1 MRFIFFVGLG
11 LPASA
16 LAVPTQLGHQGR
28 VLDADGLPSEGLHS
42 LEFRM
47 YDADVDGTMVWSE
60 IHDVDLING
69 YYSLVLGADELDNP
83 LDDDLLRDH
92 SLHLELTVDEDDPLS
107 PRQAL
112 NAVPYARLSDSATNV
127 VGGVVDASEIRV
139 GGLTVVDG
147 AGDWVGSTPS
157 MDWSDLTGIPSGLAD
172 AEDSDTML
180 TEEEV
185 DAFCSD
191 NGYAIAADL
200 AAIASSGSFSDLSDV
215 PEDIDTQLSEDEVD
229 AFCADNGYAM
239 ATDMA
244 PVASSGSF
252 SDLSDVPEDVDT
264 QLSED
269 EVDAFCA
276 DNGYAVAADLA
287 AIASSGSYDDLAGVP
302 AVVGVSV
309 ARFSESGTFTVPDGI
324 TSLTVYV
331 AGGGGGGSNGEFTAL
346 DLGSHSHAVGSH
358 SHSGGS
364 HNHDSGTHSHSASAG
379 SSTSYDPCAS
389 TSSCGGCIGG
399 YVTSGGGTTT
409 TGAATGITGDA
420 EISTGA
426 AGLTTEGSDSSDA
439 VVTHNGG
446 DGGSGGGISA
456 LLSVTPGTE
465 CTIRIG
471 DGGVVGAA
479 GTSSSVYC
487 GDASVECDGGA
498 SGLDNGTFGRDGGC
512 AVDGGGILSEYKPSH
527 FAPGGGGAGG
537 QVDAATPGS
546 SGSIAIRY

>member
-1 MRFIFFVGLG
+1 MRFIFLVCLG

-16 LAVPTQLGHQGR
+16 LAVPTQIGHQGR

-42 LEFRM
+42 LEFRL
-47 YDADVDGTMVWSE
+47 YDSDLDGTMLWSE

-83 LDDDLLRDH
+83 LEDSLLRDND
-92 SLHLELTVDEDDPLS
+92 LFLELTVGEDDPLS
-107 PRQAL
+107 PRQGI
-112 NAVPYARLSDSATNV
+112 NAVPYARLAQSASSVT
-127 VGGVVDASEIRV
+127 GGLVDASEIRID
-139 GGLTVVDG
+139 GMTVVNE
-147 AGDWVGSTPS
+147 AGDWVGSTPA
-157 MDWSDLTGIPSGLAD
+157 MDWSDLTGIPEGLAD
-172 AEDSDTML
+172 AEDADTRL
-180 TEEEV
+180 TEDEV

-191 NGYAIAADL
+191 NGYAMAADM
-200 AAIASSGSFSDLSDV
+200 ASIATSGSFADLSDV
-215 PEDIDTQLSEDEVD
+215 PEDADTHLTEDEVD
-229 AFCADNGYAM
+229 AYCEDNGYAMASDMASIATSGSFADLSDVPEDADTHLTEDEVDAYTADNGYAM
-239 ATDMA
+239 A
-244 PVASSGSF
+244 
-252 SDLSDVPEDVDT
+252 SDLASV
-264 QLSED
+264 
-269 EVDAFCA
+269 
-276 DNGYAVAADLA
+276 
-287 AIASSGSYDDLAGVP
+287 ASSGSYDDLSGVP
-302 AVVGVSV
+302 AVVGQNLE
-309 ARFSESGTFTVPDGI
+309 RFIESGSFTVPDGI

-346 DLGSHSHAVGSH
+346 DLGSHSHTVGSH

-379 SSTSYDPCAS
+379 SSTSWDPCAS
-389 TSSCGGCIGG
+389 TSSCGGCYGG
-399 YVTSGGGTTT
+399 YVTTGGGTTT

-446 DGGSGGGISA
+446 DGGSGGGMSA

-465 CTIRIG
+465 CTISIG
-471 DGGVVGAA
+471 NGGTVGAA

-537 QVDAATPGS
+537 QIDAATPGS
-546 SGSIAIRY
+546 SGSVAIRY